1 MMKRKKALYL
11 LREIG
16 NIDDRLVQE
25 ALLYRAGRAS
35 PRVLLVAACIA
46 MSLLLVLGTFAVS
59 MMSRKGEDSDA
70 PQGGAPMQDHTQR
83 VEALDE
89 MLVSSRDSIAYTT
102 VTSQSELEF
111 FDGKAYVVWQYADST
126 GYCVSRALTA
136 AEADALI
143 RSAEGGSDVG
153 INSPDPQ
160 CRVWILLGDGTVIS
174 PYLKSSAGNVGI
186 GTLFDYDPE
195 LIPSQSFTSRL
206 SDILS

>member
-1 MMKRKKALYL
+1 MMKHKKATYL
-11 LREIG
+11 FDEIG

-25 ALLYRAGRAS
+25 AMLYRAGRAS

-59 MMSRKGEDSDA
+59 MMSRKSEDSDA
-70 PQGGAPMQDHTQR
+70 PQGGSPMQDHTQR

-89 MLVSSRDSIAYTT
+89 MLVSSRDSISYTT
-102 VTSQSELEF
+102 VELQSELDF
-111 FDGKAYVVWQYADST
+111 YDGNAYVVWQYADSAAF
-126 GYCVSRALTA
+126 CVSRALTA
-136 AEADALI
+136 TEAHALI
-143 RSAEGGSDVG
+143 RSAEDGTDVG
-153 INSPDPQ
+153 TDAPDLQ

-206 SDILS
+206 SDILN